1 MKRIPPNNGQ
11 QALEYV
17 LLLAIVVA
25 IVLFGFK
32 KHVPATRD
40 SAELYYNKVAVGI
53 LGEPPACNVLI
64 DPTLCP

>member
-1 MKRIPPNNGQ
+1 MKRTPPNNGQ

-32 KHVPATRD
+32 KYIPTTRD
-40 SAELYYNKVAVGI
+40 SSELYYNKVTVGI
-53 LGEPPACNVLI
+53 LGEPPACNVLVN
-64 DPTLCP
+64 PSLCP